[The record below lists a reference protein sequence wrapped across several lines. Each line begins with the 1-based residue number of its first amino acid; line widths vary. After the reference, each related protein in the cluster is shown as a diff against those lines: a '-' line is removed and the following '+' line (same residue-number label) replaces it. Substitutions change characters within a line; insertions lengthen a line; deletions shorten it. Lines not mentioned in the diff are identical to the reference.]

1 MFKFQWVDKEVTT
14 KERGIKVEVE
24 PPSIG
29 NVASLVSG
37 LFSSSS
43 SQKKI
48 RGSKK
53 SSKKSR

>member
-29 NVASLVSG
+29 GAANLVSS

-48 RGSKK
+48 GGSKK
-53 SSKKSR
+53 SPKKNR